1 MERVDL
7 RAKRELNNGF
17 GETLNRAF
25 ELALIPVLFAL
36 PGWLLDSWVGTTPLF
51 ALLTGGFGL
60 AGVVAKIWI
69 QYSEKMD
76 QEQAKLP
83 GAARRAQPTS
93 GLEGREATQ

>member
-1 MERVDL
+1 MDL

-25 ELALIPVLFAL
+25 ELALIPLIFAL

-51 ALLTGGFGL
+51 ALVTGGFGL
-60 AGVVAKIWI
+60 AGVVARILI
-69 QYSEKMD
+69 QYSAKMD

-83 GAARRAQPTS
+83 GASRHAAQPAT
-93 GLEGREATQ
+93 GLERREAVQ

>member
-1 MERVDL
+1 MDL

-25 ELALIPVLFAL
+25 ELALIPLIFAL

-69 QYSEKMD
+69 QYAAKME

-83 GAARRAQPTS
+83 GAARRAAEATA
-93 GLEGREATQ
+93 GLEHREALR

>member
-1 MERVDL
+1 MDL

-25 ELALIPVLFAL
+25 EIALIPVIFAL

-51 ALLTGGFGL
+51 AILTGGFGL

-69 QYSEKMD
+69 QYSAKMEE
-76 QEQAKLP
+76 EQAKLP
-83 GAARRAQPTS
+83 GAARRAAQSSS
-93 GLEGREATQ
+93 GLERREAVQ